1 MATRCYAVTHISSP
15 NTRTTCQI
23 LEVSNS
29 SRTEISPQN
38 VYSLSVVPFLA
49 LPPEIRE
56 VLKRIREI
64 DGRERIGNLNVIR
77 SLAQKEYK
85 ADAIRSAWDRAVERA
100 GHAGCGYTI
109 KSIRGKALTDAKR
122 AGYDLTALQAVAA
135 HSTPAMIRDYLKLLD
150 VPTSNVR
157 LRLPA

>member
-1 MATRCYAVTHISSP
+1 M
-15 NTRTTCQI
+15 
-23 LEVSNS
+23 SNS